1 MKQAISLNSDGSGIN
16 IVSLKEVY
24 HQNSN
29 LNYLQKVMRN
39 IRKEDSIKENYLHEF
54 TEKEKKIKFYKCR

>member
-54 TEKEKKIKFYKCR
+54 TEKEKKDQML

>member
-16 IVSLKEVY
+16 IVSLKEIY

-29 LNYLQKVMRN
+29 LDYFQKVMRK

-54 TEKEKKIKFYKCR
+54 TEKEKKDQML